1 MSSVLYSCHPR
12 KMALLPTINSV
23 FGALRH
29 VDGQFHQFL
38 NLHGTAVR

>member
-1 MSSVLYSCHPR
+1 MYSSHPR
-12 KMALLPTINSV
+12 KMALLPAMNSV

-29 VDGQFHQFL
+29 VDGQFHNFL